1 MFHRAGNRAQ
11 GIGHGFG
18 AVPPNS
24 GAAEQDLCAFVDVK
38 TEFTGILRYNGT
50 IRIDGKVEGEIHTDG
65 VLLIGKDAVI
75 QAKISARSIVNRGTI
90 TGDVLATEEIRL
102 LVPAVLKGSVRTP
115 VLAMEEGVRFDGSLE
130 VTLGGEEDPALDS
143 VSDREVAV
151 VANS

>member
-1 MFHRAGNRAQ
+1 LVLNHLSARENGWSSKGLEEGEMFQRAGNRAQ

-102 LVPAVLKGSVRTP
+102 LVPAVRSP
-115 VLAMEEGVRFDGSLE
+115 IH
-130 VTLGGEEDPALDS
+130 
-143 VSDREVAV
+143 
-151 VANS
+151 NS